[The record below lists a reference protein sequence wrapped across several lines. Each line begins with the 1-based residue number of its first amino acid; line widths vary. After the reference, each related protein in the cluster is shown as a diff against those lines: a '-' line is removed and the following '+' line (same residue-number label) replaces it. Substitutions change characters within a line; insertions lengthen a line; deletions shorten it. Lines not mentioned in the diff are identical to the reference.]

1 MVSTTWNRQAY
12 FDPWIGKEFASNLNH
27 VTDVFT
33 ELSILRVVD
42 AVDLDS
48 KSDLNDQDA
57 IEVTTFHNR

>member
-1 MVSTTWNRQAY
+1 MASTTWACQAY

-33 ELSILRVVD
+33 ELSILRIVD

-48 KSDLNDQDA
+48 ESDLNDQDG
-57 IEVTTFHNR
+57 IEVATFHKR